1 MDRRNRS
8 GARGRRTSSR
18 EHDGD
23 EYGDE
28 NGKGRKPAL
37 TQTRRASSSGGRRH
51 RHDDH
56 SNDDDRQVIRG
67 RTLDNDNNKNRQYDD
82 DDESEGDSE
91 GEDLG
96 NAHGFAPAAQGRS
109 LQNAAS
115 LGYSA
120 TAGGGAGPSYLPTA
134 YGGASGSVP
143 PDLLGA
149 GASRQ
154 DRSIDRI
161 RARSRDRR
169 RDISK
174 ERSRRDRSRSVSQSR
189 RRDGSSTTP
198 NGSSQT
204 QQQERATERRRN
216 RRATLEQSLGMMS
229 MDGSAN
235 DDEHSLFS
243 TATDATQGSKVAMSV
258 NGMDHS
264 CFRGSTNS
272 HMDESISR
280 RSGRDSTSTDY
291 ATDRHRKEGSAG
303 GSAGV
308 SGTKPQH
315 KNWEGRLD
323 SVLSRRR
330 RGGADSSGTCSV
342 GTANG
347 NGLSQIAKE
356 KRNTRRQRSMG

>member
-8 GARGRRTSSR
+8 GTRGRRASSR
-18 EHDGD
+18 EHNGD
-23 EYGDE
+23 AYGDE
-28 NGKGRKPAL
+28 NGKGRKLVL
-37 TQTRRASSSGGRRH
+37 THTRRTSSSGRRH
-51 RHDDH
+51 HDDD
-56 SNDDDRQVIRG
+56 SSDDDREVIRG
-67 RTLDNDNNKNRQYDD
+67 RTGINDNINSRQYDD

-91 GEDLG
+91 GEDRG
-96 NAHGFAPAAQGRS
+96 NAHCLAPAARGRS
-109 LQNAAS
+109 LHNAAS
-115 LGYSA
+115 PRYSA
-120 TAGGGAGPSYLPTA
+120 TTGGGAGPSYLPTA
-134 YGGASGSVP
+134 YGGVSGGVP

-189 RRDGSSTTP
+189 RQDSSSTTA
-198 NGSSQT
+198 NGSS
-204 QQQERATERRRN
+204 ERAAERRRN

-235 DDEHSLFS
+235 DDDQSLFS
-243 TATDATQGSKVAMSV
+243 TATDATHGSKMAMSV

-291 ATDRHRKEGSAG
+291 ATDRHRKEGAAG
-303 GSAGV
+303 GAAGARL
-308 SGTKPQH
+308 QH

-330 RGGADSSGTCSV
+330 RGGADLSGTSSV
-342 GTANG
+342 DSADG
-347 NGLSQIAKE
+347 NGLSQMTKE
-356 KRNTRRQRSMG
+356 KRNSRRQRSMG